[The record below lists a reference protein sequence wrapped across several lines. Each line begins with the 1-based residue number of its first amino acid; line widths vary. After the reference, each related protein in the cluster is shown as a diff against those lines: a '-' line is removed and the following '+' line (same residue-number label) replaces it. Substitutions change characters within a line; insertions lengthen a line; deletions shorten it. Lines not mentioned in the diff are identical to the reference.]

1 MADLFGS
8 ILSYLGTQDT
18 NQANADI
25 AQANNAWSAQQFATR
40 YQTTTKDMQAA
51 GLNPMLAYSQGGG
64 SPPTAQSYQA
74 QNPMSS
80 AVEAYHQSAQRD
92 VMAEQ
97 IQNMKEQNKNI
108 QADTHVKDEQAKLIA
123 SQKLAADADERLKTT
138 AANKQTH
145 DLFTQQNV
153 TNPTQKALAASYW
166 SQIDVNKANLPKIA
180 SEIVSNGANAH
191 LARAR
196 ANQAIAEEKIT
207 SADLQRALNE
217 QAMER
222 GVFGKVKPYLNSAG
236 KIKDLL
242 PSKSTGK
249 STTEEHTDI
258 IRDEKGQHV
267 GSSRYRTTR

>member
-8 ILSYLGTQDT
+8 VLNYLGTQDT
-18 NQANADI
+18 NQANAQI

-64 SPPTAQSYQA
+64 SPPTAQSFQA

-80 AVEAYHQSAQRD
+80 AVDAYHKSVERD
-92 VMAEQ
+92 VMSEQ
-97 IQNMKEQNKNI
+97 IQNMREQNKNI
-108 QADTHVKDEQAKLIA
+108 QADTRVKEEDAKVRKNQADLIA
-123 SQKLAADADERLKTT
+123 SQKLASDADERLKTT

-180 SEIVSNGANAH
+180 SEIVSNGAHAH

-207 SADLQRALNE
+207 RADLDRALNE

-222 GVFGKVKPYLNSAG
+222 GAFGKVKPYVNSAG
-236 KIKDLL
+236 KIKDML
-242 PSKSTGK
+242 PSKSTTIRETPWGNSK
-249 STTEEHTDI
+249 STTY
-258 IRDEKGQHV
+258 
-267 GSSRYRTTR
+267 SR

>member
-8 ILSYLGTQDT
+8 VLSYLGTQDT
-18 NQANADI
+18 NQTNADI
-25 AQANNAWSAQQFATR
+25 AQANNAWSAQQFASR

-108 QADTHVKDEQAKLIA
+108 QADTKVKQEDAIVRQKQAELIA
-123 SQKLAADADERLKTT
+123 SQKLASDADERLKTT

-196 ANQAIAEEKIT
+196 AQQAISENKIT
-207 SADLQRALNE
+207 QADLQRALNE
-217 QAMER
+217 EAMNKSSY
-222 GVFGKVKPYLNSAG
+222 GKIVPYLNSAG

-242 PSKSTGK
+242 PSKSTTVRETPWGNSK
-249 STTEEHTDI
+249 STTY
-258 IRDEKGQHV
+258 
-267 GSSRYRTTR
+267 SR